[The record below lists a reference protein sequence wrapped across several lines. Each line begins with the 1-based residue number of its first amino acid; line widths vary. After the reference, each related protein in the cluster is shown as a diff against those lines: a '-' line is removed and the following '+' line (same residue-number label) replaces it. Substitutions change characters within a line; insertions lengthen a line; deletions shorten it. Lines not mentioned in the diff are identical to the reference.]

1 MTINYKVFA
10 AGDTLSAN
18 DLLTYIENQAV
29 IQVDNEAEL
38 TTLNTTYPSV
48 RVAFAQDTDKLY
60 VNNDGVWEAVISG
73 ASPSLTN
80 LTLTGNL
87 TVQGSTT
94 TIDSTT
100 IAVKDKFIF
109 EGATADAHETTLQVA
124 EPTADRTITLP
135 DATGTVALTSG
146 LYALPSQTGNSG
158 KYLKTDGTNETWS
171 IDATSDLVT
180 TAGDIVYGTAADTMA
195 RLGIGTANQVLRVNS
210 GATAPEWATPSS
222 GGITLLS
229 TTSLSG
235 ASTTVSSID
244 QTYTNLYII
253 MYGFYSAGGNQFKIK
268 PNATLNNVGNNV
280 GGANGNISTLI
291 NDTNVQCPPVG
302 TSTTAV
308 DSVAILTVANYS
320 DATMTKPLSWYGN
333 ATNGGS
339 ANFFGNG
346 SFRIT
351 AAINAFVFALDSG
364 TWGGGTIKVYGVK

>member
-1 MTINYKVFA
+1 M
-10 AGDTLSAN
+10 
-18 DLLTYIENQAV
+18 
-29 IQVDNEAEL
+29 
-38 TTLNTTYPSV
+38 P
-48 RVAFAQDTDKLY
+48 
-60 VNNDGVWEAVISG
+60 
-73 ASPSLTN
+73 
-80 LTLTGNL
+80 
-87 TVQGSTT
+87 
-94 TIDSTT
+94 
-100 IAVKDKFIF
+100 
-109 EGATADAHETTLQVA
+109 
-124 EPTADRTITLP
+124 EPT
-135 DATGTVALTSG
+135 
-146 LYALPSQTGNSG
+146 
-158 KYLKTDGTNETWS
+158 
-171 IDATSDLVT
+171 DLVT
-180 TAGDIVYGTAADTMA
+180 DLPADFEVFGQAVDTDFADLNGGTTGQLLSKTSATDLDFTWVTPNTGDITGVTAGTGISGGGTSGDVTVTNSMATAFTTSGDLIQATGSGTFA
-195 RLGIGTANQVLRVNS
+195 RLGTGTNGQYLTTNGTTNS
-210 GATAPEWATPSS
+210 WASVS
-222 GGITLLS
+222 AGGITLLS
-229 TTSLSG
+229 TTSLTG

-280 GGANGNISTLI
+280 GGANGNITTLI

-320 DATMTKPLSWYGN
+320 DATMTKPFEWYGN